1 MGGEVSWD
9 FYFRAWRQSEND
21 WARTICPKA
30 LMLQVTWVQKATSW
44 KLEALWLEV
53 IKYTKAKLTGCL
65 LLKYINQTLKWATIA
80 KAHWQHPMYSM
91 VLCSLDPK
99 LFFSIPDDDT
109 LVLSVNYHISV
120 HIICKS
126 IDMWWV
132 LILCLE
138 KQNKTKPWSD
148 KSNTFLLLALEMN
161 MPLYRLKGCV
171 IQES

>member
-1 MGGEVSWD
+1 MAAGLLP
-9 FYFRAWRQSEND
+9 SE
-21 WARTICPKA
+21 PA
-30 LMLQVTWVQKATSW
+30 LSPEPGWVQEAVCWPAGLFPGLSW
-44 KLEALWLEV
+44 AC
-53 IKYTKAKLTGCL
+53 A
-65 LLKYINQTLKWATIA
+65 A
-80 KAHWQHPMYSM
+80 
-91 VLCSLDPK
+91 LDPK